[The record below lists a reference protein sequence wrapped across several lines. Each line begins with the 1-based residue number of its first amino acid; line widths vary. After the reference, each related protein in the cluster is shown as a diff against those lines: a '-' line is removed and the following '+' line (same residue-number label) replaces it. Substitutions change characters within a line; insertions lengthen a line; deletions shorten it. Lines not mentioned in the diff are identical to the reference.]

1 MALDLSKAELRRGK
15 ITESDRS
22 FDLEFWRAQSA
33 ELKMSAIWEMVV
45 FHHAV
50 KKRDPAELRLD
61 RTLGGLRKKRR

>member
-1 MALDLSKAELRRGK
+1 MALDLSKAQMRRGR
-15 ITESDRS
+15 ITGSDRS

-33 ELKMSAIWEMVV
+33 ETKMGAIWEMVV

-61 RTLGGLRKKRR
+61 RTVCRFRKKRR